1 MNFSSIIFIRNLS
14 YNYFL
19 SCIYKILA
27 FCFIIVWY
35 LQPPSISD
43 IFNGFMWDAVF
54 GLRISLSVSQIRL
67 NFSCVLIRS
76 MCFPMIL
83 WLIEFLPYLWVVTV
97 PVYGSFCGIDLILRI
112 SILLYIYIIAGEI
125 VPKSM
130 VRKAQ
135 SCNFTCSHVLML
147 TNENLINLYLV
158 IMQTNLKDLI
168 NSCRCNR
175 CSFINCKC

>member
-1 MNFSSIIFIRNLS
+1 
-14 YNYFL
+14 
-19 SCIYKILA
+19 
-27 FCFIIVWY
+27 
-35 LQPPSISD
+35 
-43 IFNGFMWDAVF
+43 MWDAVF
-54 GLRISLSVSQIRL
+54 GFRISLSVSQIRL

-147 TNENLINLYLV
+147 TNDNLINLYLV

-175 CSFINCKC
+175 CSFINCKCLIVHVDVRGIYFHSKPIVCFSQYCFLHFLTILKENASVNEVQCKFM

>member
-1 MNFSSIIFIRNLS
+1 
-14 YNYFL
+14 
-19 SCIYKILA
+19 
-27 FCFIIVWY
+27 
-35 LQPPSISD
+35 
-43 IFNGFMWDAVF
+43 
-54 GLRISLSVSQIRL
+54 
-67 NFSCVLIRS
+67 
-76 MCFPMIL
+76 MIL

-147 TNENLINLYLV
+147 TNDNLINLYLV
-158 IMQTNLKDLI
+158 IMQTNLKYLI

-175 CSFINCKC
+175 CSFINCKCYSTCRCTWDIFPFKTYCLFQPVLFPSLFNDLKGKCICQ